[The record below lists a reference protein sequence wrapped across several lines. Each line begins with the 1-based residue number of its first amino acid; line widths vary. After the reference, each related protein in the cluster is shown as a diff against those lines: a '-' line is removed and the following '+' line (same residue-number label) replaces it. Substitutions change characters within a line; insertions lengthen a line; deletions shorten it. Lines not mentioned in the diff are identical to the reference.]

1 MDETRKKKV
10 SLGIVIFVIVIIF
23 LVGISVLMFK
33 FYNKKEKSGILDNN
47 NTVTDANND
56 STGLS
61 KQGDTTNSDK
71 QKFSDLNINDELVD
85 KVYEYIPIVD
95 TNLIQK
101 NAYQDKKITKSDLDV
116 KFLLQVAFSKLNLSE
131 TQKSTITEN
140 GDNMLGMYSF
150 NSQLLQDKVRE
161 MYGDNLENLDFNHG
175 AGASL
180 TYSNGKY
187 SYRFGG
193 GSGEFMYN
201 LRTIKSA
208 YKDDEYLYIED
219 IYSAL
224 ELKDDMAVMYKN
236 SNSEEKIKEIEFNR
250 ISTLSGQQLKSE
262 LEKIKTESESLM
274 ARYKH
279 TFKKN
284 IDGNY
289 YWYCTEPII

>member
-1 MDETRKKKV
+1 MNETRKKKV
-10 SLGIVIFVIVIIF
+10 SLGVVIFVIFVIVLI
-23 LVGISVLMFK
+23 GTSVFMFK
-33 FYNKKEKSGILDNN
+33 FYNEKEKSDKVDKNN
-47 NTVTDANND
+47 IVDDEKND
-56 STGLS
+56 GAGLS
-61 KQGDTTNSDK
+61 KQSDTSNTDK
-71 QKFSDLNINDELVD
+71 PKLSDLNINDKLVE

-101 NAYQDKKITKSDLDV
+101 NAYQDKRITKSDLDV

-131 TQKSTITEN
+131 FQKVPLTEN
-140 GDNMLGMYSF
+140 GDNISGMYSF

-161 MYGDNLENLDFNHG
+161 MYGDNLENLDFNYG
-175 AGASL
+175 AGAGL

-208 YKDDEYLYIED
+208 YKDDECLYIED
-219 IYSAL
+219 MYSAL
-224 ELKDDMAVMYKN
+224 ELKDDTVVLYKK